1 MKTKEAKTSI
11 EKLESFGQSVWLDY
25 IQRSMIRSGQLKNLI
40 EHYGIRGVTSNPAIF
55 EKAIDE
61 SNDYDDDIKRLI
73 SQGKNAQEIYEILTV
88 QDIQQAADVFR
99 PLYDRTQGQDGY
111 VSLEVSPH
119 IAHETE
125 TTIKEARKLWK
136 KVGRPNVLIK
146 IPATAEGLPA
156 IRQCISEGIN
166 VNITLIFGLPIYMK
180 VANAYIEGLE
190 LRLAQ
195 GQSIKTVASVASF
208 FLSRIDVLVDKML
221 ENEIERGNHP
231 DIAQSLHGQIA
242 ISCAKVAYQMYK
254 EIFGEERFRKLAGKG
269 ARPQRL
275 LWASTSTKNPSYS
288 DIKYVEPLI
297 GPQTVNTMP
306 MVTVEAYQDHGKPA
320 GRLEEDAA
328 QADHLLA
335 LLSEVGMSLDKIADQ
350 LEAEGIEKFI
360 KPYDSLISKLNEKA
374 RERIS
379 D

>member
-1 MKTKEAKTSI
+1 MKTKELKTSI
-11 EKLESFGQSVWLDY
+11 EKLEDIGQSVWLDY

-40 EHYGIRGVTSNPAIF
+40 EQSGIRGVTSNPAIF
-55 EKAIDE
+55 EKAIDD
-61 SNDYDDDIKRLI
+61 SNDYDDDIKQLVR
-73 SQGKNAQEIYEILTV
+73 QGKNAHEIYDILTV
-88 QDIQQAADVFR
+88 QDIKEAADVFR
-99 PLYDRTQGQDGY
+99 LLYERKQGRDGY

-125 TTIKEARKLWK
+125 TTIKEARRLWK
-136 KVGRPNVLIK
+136 KVGRPNVFIK

-166 VNITLIFGLPIYMK
+166 VNITLIFGLPTYMK

-190 LRLAQ
+190 LRLGQ
-195 GQSIKTVASVASF
+195 GQSIERVASVASF
-208 FLSRIDVLVDKML
+208 FLSRIDVLVDNIL
-221 ENEIERGNHP
+221 EKAIEQRNHP
-231 DIAQSLHGQIA
+231 DIAQSLHGQVA
-242 ISCAKVAYQMYK
+242 ICCAKVAYQMYK
-254 EIFGEERFRKLAGKG
+254 EIFSSEKFKKLAGKG

-297 GPQTVNTMP
+297 GPETVNTMP
-306 MVTVEAYQDHGKPA
+306 TETLEAYIDHGDPA
-320 GRLEEDAA
+320 CRLQENAA

-335 LLSEVGMSLDKIADQ
+335 RLSEVGIGMDQIAEQ

-360 KPYDSLISKLNEKA
+360 KPYDSLIKKLDEK
-374 RERIS
+374 RK
-379 D
+379 

>member
-11 EKLESFGQSVWLDY
+11 EKLESFGQSVCLDY
-25 IQRSMIRSGQLKNLI
+25 IQRNMIRSGQLKNLI

-61 SNDYDDDIKRLI
+61 SNDYNDDINQLI
-73 SQGKNAQEIYEILTV
+73 KQGKNAQEIYEILTI
-88 QDIQQAADVFR
+88 QDIQEAADVFR

-111 VSLEVSPH
+111 ISLEVSPH

-125 TTIKEARKLWK
+125 TTINEARRLWK
-136 KVGRPNVLIK
+136 KVGRPNVFIK

-166 VNITLIFGLPIYMK
+166 VNITLIFGLPVYMK

-254 EIFGEERFRKLAGKG
+254 EIFGEERFRKLAEES

-306 MVTVEAYQDHGKPA
+306 MVTVEAYRDHGKPA
-320 GRLEEDAA
+320 SRLEEDAA

-335 LLSEVGMSLDKIADQ
+335 RLSEVGLSLDKIADQ

-360 KPYDSLISKLNEKA
+360 KPYDSLINKLNEKKKSNL
-374 RERIS
+374 R
-379 D
+379 

>member
-25 IQRSMIRSGQLKNLI
+25 IQRNMIRSGQLKNLI
-40 EHYGIRGVTSNPAIF
+40 EQSGIRGVTSNPAIF

-61 SNDYDDDIKRLI
+61 SNDYDDDINRLI
-73 SQGKNAQEIYEILTV
+73 RQGKNAQEIYEILTI
-88 QDIQQAADVFR
+88 QDIQEATDVFR
-99 PLYDRTQGQDGY
+99 PLYDRTQGRDGY

-119 IAHETE
+119 LAHETE
-125 TTIKEARKLWK
+125 TTINEARRLWK

-166 VNITLIFGLPIYMK
+166 VNITLIFGLPVYMK

-254 EIFGEERFRKLAGKG
+254 EIFGSEKFSKLAEKG

-306 MVTVEAYQDHGKPA
+306 MVTVEAYRDHGSPA
-320 GRLEEDAA
+320 SRLEEDAA

-335 LLSEVGMSLDKIADQ
+335 RLSEVGMSLDKIAEQ

-360 KPYDSLISKLNEKA
+360 KPYDSLINKLNEKSK
-374 RERIS
+374 RK
-379 D
+379 DF

>member
-25 IQRSMIRSGQLKNLI
+25 IQRNMIRSGQLKNLI

-61 SNDYDDDIKRLI
+61 SNDYDDDINQLVR
-73 SQGKNAQEIYEILTV
+73 QGKNAHEIYEILTV
-88 QDIQQAADVFR
+88 QDIKEAADVFR
-99 PLYDRTQGQDGY
+99 ALYERTQGQDGY

-125 TTIKEARKLWK
+125 TTIKEARRLWK
-136 KVGRPNVLIK
+136 KVGRPNVFIK
-146 IPATAEGLPA
+146 IPATVEGLPA
-156 IRQCISEGIN
+156 ICQCISEGIN

-190 LRLAQ
+190 LRLEQ
-195 GQSIKTVASVASF
+195 GQSIKTVTSVASF

-221 ENEIERGNHP
+221 EDAIERGNHP

-254 EIFGEERFRKLAGKG
+254 EIFGSERFRKLAEKG

-320 GRLEEDAA
+320 NRLEEGAA

-335 LLSEVGMSLDKIADQ
+335 RLSEVGMSLDKIADQ

-360 KPYDSLISKLNEKA
+360 KPYDSLISKLNEKSK
-374 RERIS
+374 RK
-379 D
+379 DF

>member
-11 EKLESFGQSVWLDY
+11 KKLEDHGQSVWLDY
-25 IQRSMIRSGQLKNLI
+25 IQRNMIRSGQLKNLI
-40 EHYGIRGVTSNPAIF
+40 EQYGIWGVTSNPAIF

-61 SNDYDDDIKRLI
+61 SNDYDDDINQLVR
-73 SQGKNAQEIYEILTV
+73 QGKNAQEIYEILTV
-88 QDIQQAADVFR
+88 QDIQDAADVFR
-99 PLYDRTQGQDGY
+99 PLYDRTQSQDGY
-111 VSLEVSPH
+111 VSLEVSPYL
-119 IAHETE
+119 AHQTE
-125 TTIKEARKLWK
+125 MTIQEARELWK
-136 KVGRPNVLIK
+136 KVGRPNVFIK

-166 VNITLIFGLPIYMK
+166 VNITLIFGLPTYMK

-190 LRLAQ
+190 LRLGQ
-195 GQSIKTVASVASF
+195 GQSIKRVASVASF

-221 ENEIERGNHP
+221 ENAIEQRNHP
-231 DIAQSLHGQIA
+231 DIAQSLHGQVA
-242 ISCAKVAYQMYK
+242 ICCAKVAYQMYK
-254 EIFGEERFRKLAGKG
+254 EIFGGDKFKKLTEKG

-306 MVTVEAYQDHGKPA
+306 TETLEAYRDHGEPA
-320 GRLEEDAA
+320 CRLEENAA
-328 QADHLLA
+328 EADHLLA
-335 LLSEVGMSLDKIADQ
+335 RLSEVGISLDDVAEQ

-360 KPYDSLISKLNEKA
+360 KPYDSMINKLNEN
-374 RERIS
+374 RS
-379 D
+379 HNL

>member
-25 IQRSMIRSGQLKNLI
+25 IQRNMIRSGQLKNLI

-61 SNDYDDDIKRLI
+61 SNDYNDDINQLI
-73 SQGKNAQEIYEILTV
+73 KQGKNAQEIYEILTI
-88 QDIQQAADVFR
+88 QDIQEAADVFR

-111 VSLEVSPH
+111 ISLEVSPH

-125 TTIKEARKLWK
+125 TTINEARRLRK
-136 KVGRPNVLIK
+136 KVGRPNVFIK

-166 VNITLIFGLPIYMK
+166 VNITLIFGLPVYMK

-254 EIFGEERFRKLAGKG
+254 EIFGEERFRKLAGKS

-288 DIKYVEPLI
+288 DIKYIEPLI

-306 MVTVEAYQDHGKPA
+306 MITVEAYRDHGKPA
-320 GRLEEDAA
+320 SRLEEDAA

-335 LLSEVGMSLDKIADQ
+335 RLSEVGLSLDKIADQ

-360 KPYDSLISKLNEKA
+360 KPYDSLINKLNEKKKSNL
-374 RERIS
+374 R
-379 D
+379 

>member
-11 EKLESFGQSVWLDY
+11 EQLETFGQSVWLDY
-25 IQRSMIRSGQLKNLI
+25 IQRNMIRSGQLKNLI

-61 SNDYDDDIKRLI
+61 SNDYDDDINRLI
-73 SQGKNAQEIYEILTV
+73 SQGKNAQEIYEILTI
-88 QDIQQAADVFR
+88 QDIQEAADVFR

-125 TTIKEARKLWK
+125 TTIKEARRLWK
-136 KVGRPNVLIK
+136 KVCRPNVFIK

-190 LRLAQ
+190 LRRAQ

-254 EIFGEERFRKLAGKG
+254 EIFSEERFRKLAGKG

-306 MVTVEAYQDHGKPA
+306 MITVEAYRDHGKPA
-320 GRLEEDAA
+320 SRLEEDAA

-335 LLSEVGMSLDKIADQ
+335 LLGEVGMSLDKIADQ
-350 LEAEGIEKFI
+350 LEDEGIEKFI
-360 KPYDSLISKLNEKA
+360 KPYDSLISKLNEKSKHNL
-374 RERIS
+374 R
-379 D
+379 